1 MKTTEDIKNMHPD
14 ALVSWF
20 MIGSYAYYDL
30 NKNVMSDYD
39 FDYLVQR
46 LKDEWDNIKHP
57 HKELITTTNLESGS
71 GYDIEFPSIV
81 KGATVVYLD
90 HIKKN
95 KNKTL
100 WRSVI

>member
-1 MKTTEDIKNMHPD
+1 MKTTEEIRSMQPD
-14 ALVSWF
+14 SLVSWF
-20 MIGSYAYYDL
+20 MIGSYAYYEL

-46 LKDEWDNIKHP
+46 LKDEWDNIDHP

-81 KGATVVYLD
+81 KGATISYLD
-90 HIKKN
+90 HIKNN
-95 KNKTL
+95 KSEPL
-100 WRSVI
+100 

>member
-20 MIGSYAYYDL
+20 MIGSYAYYEL

-71 GYDIEFPSIV
+71 GYDIEVPSIV
-81 KGATVVYLD
+81 KGATVDYLE
-90 HIKKN
+90 HIKK
-95 KNKTL
+95 K
-100 WRSVI
+100 

>member
-57 HKELITTTNLESGS
+57 HKEFITTTNLESGS

-81 KGATVVYLD
+81 KGATIDYLD

-100 WRSVI
+100 

>member
-46 LKDEWDNIKHP
+46 LKDEWDNIKR
-57 HKELITTTNLESGS
+57 LFNG
-71 GYDIEFPSIV
+71 
-81 KGATVVYLD
+81 KGTIRLAEVVLNIND
-90 HIKKN
+90 EKA
-95 KNKTL
+95 
-100 WRSVI
+100 